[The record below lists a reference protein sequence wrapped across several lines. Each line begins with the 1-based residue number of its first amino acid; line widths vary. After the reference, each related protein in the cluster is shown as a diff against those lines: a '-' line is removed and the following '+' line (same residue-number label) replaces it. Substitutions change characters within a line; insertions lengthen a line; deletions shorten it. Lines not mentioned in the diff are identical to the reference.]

1 MYNILTCE
9 DYLLFF
15 FLEELAYCVVLFSIC
30 GVEGIWQTAK
40 KRSGV
45 KWSWDPQVWVLKKID
60 DPSRVTKSN
69 TREIL

>member
-30 GVEGIWQTAK
+30 GVEGIGKPPK
-40 KRSGV
+40 KGV
-45 KWSWDPQVWVLKKID
+45 G
-60 DPSRVTKSN
+60 
-69 TREIL
+69 